1 MIKTHLIELN
11 EIYVA
16 TMADADRLE
25 IALNQVSD
33 KLGEEWRTVQLT
45 SVCVWRPVRDGGRPM
60 RVVVLRYR
68 PVAQHQRRV
77 LTRLRGAL

>member
-45 SVCVWRPVRDGGRPM
+45 SVCVYSHEKYISIWEVDPI
-60 RVVVLRYR
+60 
-68 PVAQHQRRV
+68 
-77 LTRLRGAL
+77 